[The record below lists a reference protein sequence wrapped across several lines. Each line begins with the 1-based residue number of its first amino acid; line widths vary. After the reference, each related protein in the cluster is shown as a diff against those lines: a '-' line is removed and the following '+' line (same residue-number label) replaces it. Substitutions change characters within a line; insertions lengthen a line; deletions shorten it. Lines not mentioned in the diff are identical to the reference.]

1 MPFKHKFMQYVNDIS
16 SFMVILAREERKRGR
31 IKSTDKFRKES
42 NDPLNGFNY
51 IHITQKFKKNLA
63 VLMFSGSMDFKASR
77 NM

>member
-1 MPFKHKFMQYVNDIS
+1 MPFKDKFMQYVNDIS
-16 SFMVILAREERKRGR
+16 SFIVILAREERKRGR

-51 IHITQKFKKNLA
+51 IHITQKKNLA
-63 VLMFSGSMDFKASR
+63 VLIFSGSMDFKDSR